1 MDLGS
6 HSDIGFA
13 YPSDGPYSRHI
24 LTKKGEVNMENIFT
38 RIKQAVAADFH
49 EILDK
54 KEERN
59 PTVQLSQYIRQCEQQ
74 AKKIRELIEK
84 QYQLKHDFT
93 KEYHAAQAMADKRER
108 QAKLAAEQEEAE
120 LAEQAQ
126 DERMQY
132 QERADKIK
140 AMMEKANTDL
150 QELEKKYVQMKHKLK
165 DLYVKKMEFAERE
178 NVAKAHRG
186 MNEVLKNK
194 PEFEFV
200 SSKFNDL
207 EGYIDRL
214 ERKVNDDYR
223 KQTLDAKLT
232 ELERKSS

>member
-1 MDLGS
+1 
-6 HSDIGFA
+6 
-13 YPSDGPYSRHI
+13 
-24 LTKKGEVNMENIFT
+24 MENIFT

-54 KEERN
+54 KEEKN

-108 QAKLAAEQEEAE
+108 QAKLAAEQGEAE

-126 DERMQY
+126 EERGQY

-140 AMMEKANTDL
+140 AMMEKAASDL

-186 MNEVLKNK
+186 MNEILKHK
-194 PEFEFV
+194 PEFEFA
-200 SSKFNDL
+200 SNKFNDL

-214 ERKVNDDYR
+214 ERKVDADYR
-223 KQTLDAKLT
+223 KMTLDAKLA